1 MKTAIIFS
9 RCSSSGA
16 LEARQDTTRQVEDLQ
31 RYATTNGLE
40 VIRIVEEHQSGG
52 KSNKDRPILQEALSF
67 CKENHI
73 DIILVSELSRLGR
86 KCDEI
91 LETIKYL
98 KDNRINCYFLKEQLS
113 IFSLDGKENPYLTIM
128 TAVLGTAAELERQ
141 SIYWRLK
148 SGRDKYI
155 RDGGKIGKPK
165 GSGVKDKA
173 QLASEYKSIIRC
185 LRSGES
191 VRHTALITGYS
202 PSTVQRI
209 KRVFSL

>member
-31 RYATTNGLE
+31 RYATTNHLT
-40 VIRIVEEHQSGG
+40 IIKIFQEHISGG
-52 KSNKDRPILQEALSF
+52 KANKDRPILQEALSF
-67 CKENHI
+67 CLDNSI

-86 KCDEI
+86 RCDEI
-91 LETIKYL
+91 LETIKFL
-98 KDNRINCYFLKEQLS
+98 KDHHINCYFQKEQLS
-113 IFSLDGKENPYLTIM
+113 IFDTERKENPYLTIM

-141 SIYWRLK
+141 SIYYRL
-148 SGRDKYI
+148 I
-155 RDGGKIGKPK
+155 RDGGKIGKPR

-173 QLASEYKSIIRC
+173 QLAAEYKSIIRC

-191 VRHTALITGYS
+191 VRHTASITGYS
-202 PSTVQRI
+202 QSTVQRV
-209 KRVFSL
+209 KKVFSL

>member
-128 TAVLGTAAELERQ
+128 CAVLGTAAELEREA
-141 SIYWRLK
+141 IYYRLK

-155 RDGGKIGKPK
+155 RDGGKVGKPK

>member
-1 MKTAIIFS
+1 MK
-9 RCSSSGA
+9 
-16 LEARQDTTRQVEDLQ
+16 D
-31 RYATTNGLE
+31 
-40 VIRIVEEHQSGG
+40 H
-52 KSNKDRPILQEALSF
+52 
-67 CKENHI
+67 H
-73 DIILVSELSRLGR
+73 
-86 KCDEI
+86 
-91 LETIKYL
+91 
-98 KDNRINCYFLKEQLS
+98 INCYFQKEQLS
-113 IFSLDGKENPYLTIM
+113 IFDSEGQENPYLTIM

-165 GSGVKDKA
+165 GSGVKDKT